1 MSLPVYMSKRLY
13 HLGLVSGF
21 CQEIDLA
28 ATVDK
33 VLCTYERRQVSH
45 CHIFTAML
53 LNSMGFTG

>member
-1 MSLPVYMSKRLY
+1 MSKRLY